1 MKKLYININ
10 DYQGGTWAIG
20 CCQTLKEWREHAMT
34 WADSDENWGIY
45 NMLKY
50 YKIKN
55 KDLID
60 FINEYWEIEIVEYK
74 EEYKRGT
81 ETSSIHNTTTIRT

>member
-1 MKKLYININ
+1 MKKLYINID
-10 DYQGGTWAIG
+10 DYQGTNFAIG
-20 CCQTLKEWREHAMT
+20 RCLTLKGWREQAMD
-34 WADSDENWGIY
+34 WSYLDEHMGVY

-74 EEYKRGT
+74 EEYKHLL
-81 ETSSIHNTTTIRT
+81 ESY